1 MIPTDRLMTPREAA
15 AAFGVSAKTVTRW
28 EKAGL
33 LHSARTLGG
42 HRRYDRKEVH
52 QLMREKG
59 ISNAE
64 ASDAKAG
71 STCGASH

>member
-1 MIPTDRLMTPREAA
+1 MIPTDRLMTPREVAT
-15 AAFGVSAKTVTRW
+15 AFGVCPKTVTRW
-28 EKAGL
+28 EGAGL

-42 HRRYDRKEVH
+42 HRRYDRKEVTA
-52 QLMREKG
+52 LMREKG

-71 STCGASH
+71 SACQ